1 MTQATATPLIRRPTY
16 REGQLLQVAELK
28 AEQRSRTDALLR
40 HEQHVHT
47 PGVIAGLRVTV
58 SDDGEAPS
66 IRIEHGLAI
75 DGAGQYAS
83 LAQPLTVPLADGE
96 DVTVSIVRRAGTS
109 QIELSSTP
117 PPAPADRT
125 PDAWPV
131 VLGQARRL
139 ARRVAVQ
146 TNVREELQLRATR
159 LTGPAGAGRVV
170 LGGQPGRSAQ
180 VLGVQLPDDAG
191 GFADVTTVNQDGTAH
206 VSVSTSV
213 AGPAQAAGPVVFDV
227 PVPAPAAALPWS
239 LYRATL
245 TRPDQT
251 VAEQLRLEVGEVKS
265 GVNALGLE
273 LLVMQGG
280 TGAGQ
285 DLLRADAGAN
295 VTIPGKLVVKGFT
308 TAAGFPGVP
317 GAPTLSALAAQEAN
331 LLAQAQVLLN
341 KLTDTDLRAV
351 QAGTW
356 TPSGNT
362 VIYKIEL
369 VSSATTAVSSV
380 AVYETVI
387 NLATSKLVSSQFVGR
402 GINLAAASTYDIA
415 RTVDVGSNPTPVL
428 IAVLAVGVGQD
439 GQPRTG
445 TLRFQAS
452 T

>member
-1 MTQATATPLIRRPTY
+1 MTQATAAPAIRRPAY
-16 REGQLLQVAELK
+16 REGQLLRVAELK
-28 AEQRSRTDALLR
+28 AEQSSRADALLR

-47 PGVIAGLRVTV
+47 PGIIAGLQV
-58 SDDGEAPS
+58 SVSAVRGALGF
-66 IRIEHGLAI
+66 RIEPGLAI

-83 LAQPLTVPLADGE
+83 LAQPLTVSLADGE
-96 DVTVSIVRRAGTS
+96 DVTISIIWRDGSS

-117 PPAPADRT
+117 PPALADRA

-131 VLGQARRL
+131 VLGRARRS

-146 TNVREELQLRATR
+146 TDVREELQLRATR
-159 LTGPAGAGRVV
+159 LTAPAGASRVT
-170 LGGQPGRSAQ
+170 LGAQPGRGAQ
-180 VLGVQLPDDAG
+180 VLGVQLSDNAG
-191 GFADVTTVNQDGTAH
+191 GFADLTTVDEDGTAH
-206 VSVSTSV
+206 VSADTSV
-213 AGPAQAAGPVVFDV
+213 TGSAQAAGPVVFDV
-227 PVPAPAAALPWS
+227 PGPPPAAALPWS

-245 TRPDQT
+245 TRPDQS

-265 GVNALGLE
+265 GVNPRGLE
-273 LLVMQGG
+273 LLVMRGG
-280 TGAGQ
+280 SGAEQ
-285 DLLRADAGAN
+285 DLLHADAGAN

-341 KLTDTDLRAV
+341 KLTDTDLRALQV
-351 QAGTW
+351 GTW
-356 TPSGNT
+356 THSGNT
-362 VIYKIEL
+362 VTYTVRL
-369 VSSATTAVSSV
+369 VSSAATAVSSV

-387 NLATSKLVSSQFVGR
+387 NLAANTLVSGQFVGR
-402 GINLAAASTYDIA
+402 DINLAAASTYDIA
-415 RTVDVGSNPTPVL
+415 RTINAGSHPTPVL